1 MVVHL
6 LFSDVWFVGD
16 SYIKR
21 LHQNVIRRGMSDN
34 MGVGNVA
41 HIRWIGVS
49 GMRWNSLKNKI
60 QYTALHN
67 PPPRAVIV
75 HLGSNDIELVKSHEL
90 ERDMRQDL
98 AFLHS
103 TFPRSRIIVSAAL
116 PRLVWSRSDTPINLI
131 ERKRTHLNRCIR
143 RFVINMI
150 GGIFVAHDNIVHSEN
165 KQDLYLSDGVHLSD
179 TATDMFAANFSEVL
193 RQL

>member
-1 MVVHL
+1 
-6 LFSDVWFVGD
+6 
-16 SYIKR
+16 
-21 LHQNVIRRGMSDN
+21 
-34 MGVGNVA
+34 
-41 HIRWIGVS
+41 
-49 GMRWNSLKNKI
+49 MRWNSLKNKI

-143 RFVINMI
+143 RFVINKI
-150 GGIFVAHDNIVHSEN
+150 GGFLSPTITLFTRKTNRICTYPTVCICPTQRQICSQLTPTVIGNTLDNFQFHKEFWDEQWFGGGKFLGDVLHTKHIV
-165 KQDLYLSDGVHLSD
+165 LAV
-179 TATDMFAANFSEVL
+179 
-193 RQL
+193 